1 MKSLL
6 ARKSSPTSAWGR
18 STSSTRKMPQS
29 RGLVNK
35 WLGGAA
41 AAVADAADVVMQPV
55 AAVAAA
61 EAALGA
67 SPGVVATSVRP

>member
-1 MKSLL
+1 
-6 ARKSSPTSAWGR
+6 
-18 STSSTRKMPQS
+18 MPQS

-41 AAVADAADVVMQPV
+41 AAVADAADVAMHAV

-67 SPGVVATSVRP
+67 SLGVVATTARP

>member
-1 MKSLL
+1 
-6 ARKSSPTSAWGR
+6 
-18 STSSTRKMPQS
+18 MPQS

-41 AAVADAADVVMQPV
+41 AAAAVAIDVVAVAAV

-61 EAALGA
+61 PGVC
-67 SPGVVATSVRP
+67 PGVVATSARP